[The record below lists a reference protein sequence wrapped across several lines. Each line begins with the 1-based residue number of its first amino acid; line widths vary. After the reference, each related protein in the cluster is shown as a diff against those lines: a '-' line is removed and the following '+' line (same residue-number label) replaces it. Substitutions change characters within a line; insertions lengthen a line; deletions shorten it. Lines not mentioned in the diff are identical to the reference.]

1 METKSLKIFDSGERS
16 ILNKRIVS
24 SDKYSEK
31 TLDVVTY
38 SVFNLNI
45 STENSTTRWFFLLF
59 DFLSYNIKYA

>member
-38 SVFNLNI
+38 SVFKI
-45 STENSTTRWFFLLF
+45 A
-59 DFLSYNIKYA
+59 IKKLPKF